1 MSAEDSTSAG
11 SRVPLPAEAG
21 PPYRVWVSGVA
32 KEEGRDYEVGD
43 RVLCFHEPLV
53 QEGRLGFWRWLSMFL
68 GLVGT
73 YRRHDS
79 VDVQYRV
86 GGREKLAPDLEVVG
100 ARTSP
105 EWAGERS
112 PGSGRHGGT

>member
-1 MSAEDSTSAG
+1 MNG
-11 SRVPLPAEAG
+11 GPKVPLPQDAR

-32 KEEGRDYEVGD
+32 QEEGRDYEI
-43 RVLCFHEPLV
+43 RHRALCFKRPLV

-86 GGREKLAPDLEVVG
+86 GGREKVAADLEVVG
-100 ARTSP
+100 AHTST
-105 EWAGERS
+105 EGERS
-112 PGSGRHGGT
+112 PGGRRHDQG